1 MGEFRSGREDAKQNL
16 QSRTALVEVGVKW
29 RCSKR
34 METSDR
40 SPEPKEVSKSEDE
53 KRREEEE
60 DILVVDIDE
69 GREKSTARRPTSS
82 KK

>member
-1 MGEFRSGREDAKQNL
+1 
-16 QSRTALVEVGVKW
+16 
-29 RCSKR
+29 